1 MTDLPLLTYVATMSV
16 TPGPN
21 NLMLAASGV
30 NFGFRRTVPHMLGI
44 SIGHGIQ
51 VAIVAGLLAWVMAWL
66 DDMRL
71 GLVLTGCAYLLWLA
85 WRQAQAGQPGGGNS
99 AQPLGFVG
107 AALFQWVNP
116 KAWMMVLNAAILFL
130 PRGGGWGAALSLA
143 LVCTLVNF
151 PCIALW
157 AVVGDRLRFRLRD
170 PRALRVFNYAM
181 ALLLAATAA
190 WIVADEV
197 MQRGL
202 A

>member
-30 NFGFRRTVPHMLGI
+30 NFGFRRPVPHMLGI

-71 GLVLTGCAYLLWLA
+71 GLVLAGCAYLLWLA

-143 LVCTLVNF
+143 LICALVNL

-170 PRALRVFNYAM
+170 PRALRVVNYAM
-181 ALLLAATAA
+181 ALLLAATAV
-190 WIVADEV
+190 WILADELV
-197 MQRGL
+197 QNGI